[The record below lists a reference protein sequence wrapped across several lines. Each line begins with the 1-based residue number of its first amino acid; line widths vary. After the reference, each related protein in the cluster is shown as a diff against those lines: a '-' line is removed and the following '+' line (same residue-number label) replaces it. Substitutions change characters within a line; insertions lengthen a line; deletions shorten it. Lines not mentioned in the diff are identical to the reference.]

1 MQRRS
6 NARVFARRCTYVV
19 RKGDS
24 VDQIIDFLTSKSLA
38 EMAADPRVLFGTAVI
53 FVLAVLFRWKYVLI
67 FLFAIG
73 ATMTV
78 LRYTGGGGS
87 SELVVDRSMLL
98 FIGGTIVIAIV
109 LIYFLFIRD

>member
-1 MQRRS
+1 M
-6 NARVFARRCTYVV
+6 
-19 RKGDS
+19 
-24 VDQIIDFLTSKSLA
+24 DQILEFLTSKTLA

-53 FVLAVLFRWKYVLI
+53 FVLAVLFRWKYVLL

-78 LRYTGGGGS
+78 LRYTGGGGTS
-87 SELVVDRSMLL
+87 DTIVDRNMML

-109 LIYFLFIRD
+109 LIYFVFIRD

>member
-1 MQRRS
+1 
-6 NARVFARRCTYVV
+6 
-19 RKGDS
+19 
-24 VDQIIDFLTSKSLA
+24 VDQILEFLSSKTLA
-38 EMAADPRVLFGTAVI
+38 EMAADPRVLFGTVVV
-53 FVLAVLFRWKYVLI
+53 FVLAVLFRWKYVLL

-78 LRYTGGGGS
+78 LRYTGGGGTS
-87 SELVVDRSMLL
+87 DIVVDRSMML

>member
-1 MQRRS
+1 M
-6 NARVFARRCTYVV
+6 
-19 RKGDS
+19 
-24 VDQIIDFLTSKSLA
+24 DFLTSKSLA
-38 EMAADPRVLFGTAVI
+38 EMAADPRILFGTAVI
-53 FVLAVLFRWKYVLI
+53 FILAVLFRWKYVLL

-78 LRYTGGGGS
+78 LRYTGGGGT
-87 SELVVDRSMLL
+87 SETIVDRNMLL

>member
-1 MQRRS
+1 
-6 NARVFARRCTYVV
+6 
-19 RKGDS
+19 

-38 EMAADPRVLFGTAVI
+38 EMAADPRVLFGTVVI
-53 FVLAVLFRWKYVLI
+53 FVLAVLFRWKYVLL

-73 ATMTV
+73 ATMAV

-87 SELVVDRSMLL
+87 SDLVVDRSMML

>member
-1 MQRRS
+1 
-6 NARVFARRCTYVV
+6 
-19 RKGDS
+19 
-24 VDQIIDFLTSKSLA
+24 VDPIIDFLTSKSLA
-38 EMAADPRVLFGTAVI
+38 EMASDPRVLFGTAVI
-53 FVLAVLFRWKYVLI
+53 FVLAVLFRWKYVLL

-78 LRYTGGGGS
+78 LKYTGGGGS
-87 SELVVDRSMLL
+87 SEIVVDRSMML